1 MQSTPMD
8 QFTAHLDR
16 GWDLVS
22 RGDFAG
28 ALLSAKK
35 CIEMNAESPE
45 AHNLMGYVYAA
56 EGSAEEALEHYRTA
70 IDLDDTFVEAMLNA
84 AEVLLHP
91 LADNDAALE
100 LVEEALELIDDD
112 QEKAD
117 ALLLKADI
125 LMQKGDYDAARRVVK
140 ILPEGPFENPGLE
153 FMMGR
158 AQFEVGEVDA
168 AAPRIEAAAEADPAN
183 AEAQYYLGLLRE
195 QRKDVKGSTLAFLR
209 TRELDLR
216 GPVPSWSLPMDQF
229 ERQVQTAIGRLA
241 PPLERHLDGALVVV
255 SDIPGAEVVAEGVD
269 PRVGVLVDAPVA
281 DEVSDRRV
289 LHVFVYQRNIERVVN
304 GLLGIEEEILN
315 SLTRELKAVFE
326 PEKTAPATD
335 VEAASKKA
343 D

>member
-84 AEVLLHP
+84 AEVMLHP
-91 LADNDAALE
+91 LSDNEGALE

-195 QRKDVKGSTLAFLR
+195 QRKDVKGATLAFLR

-229 ERQVQTAIGRLA
+229 ERQVQTAIARLSQ
-241 PPLERHLDGALVVV
+241 PLERHLDGALVVV

-269 PRVGVLVDAPVA
+269 PRVGVLVDAPMS
-281 DEVSDRRV
+281 DEANDRRV
-289 LHVFVYQRNIERVVN
+289 LHVFVYQRNIERVVS
-304 GLLGIEEEILN
+304 GLLGIEEEILH
-315 SLTRELKAVFE
+315 SLTRELKAAFDAD
-326 PEKTAPATD
+326 KTPSTEIE
-335 VEAASKKA
+335 VPKKA